1 MPAKRRRP
9 PHPPSESTTARLM
22 TVVEAVAGAWHR
34 AHRSAAPEIP
44 LSTVAVLALLTPP
57 TGQLVEAA
65 DVIRGLDREQF
76 HQFLRTHWTIFVRA
90 RPDLLPAAWP
100 LVRPWFDG
108 DPPDAATVDAARSVA
123 HAALDAGQLPLTG
136 TTRRR
141 DIDLFGPLLVE
152 LRADGA
158 RLAAGQFYT
167 PADIADTL
175 ATAVLHDAEPGNS
188 VMDPA
193 IGTGGLFRAAAQ
205 TLRAQGTD
213 PASLLWFG
221 GDVDETAI
229 ACAAVNAV
237 LWGLG
242 RHVVLGVGDSLT
254 DSWQETALA
263 QRREVLQIARQLR
276 AAALAADLIG
286 ALTRQVDSAST
297 ERGAPDSST

>member
-9 PHPPSESTTARLM
+9 HPSPEPTTAHLM
-22 TVVEAVAGAWHR
+22 TVVEAIAAAWHR

-44 LSTVAVLALLTPP
+44 LSTVAVLALITPP
-57 TGQLVEAA
+57 PGQLTEAV
-65 DVIRGLDREQF
+65 DLIRGLDREQF
-76 HQFLRTHWTIFVRA
+76 HRFIRTQWALFVRA

-100 LVRPWFDG
+100 LVRPWHG
-108 DPPDAATVDAARSVA
+108 SDPLDAATVDAARNVA
-123 HAALDAGQLPLTG
+123 HAALDAGQLQLTG
-136 TTRRR
+136 TPRRR

-167 PADIADTL
+167 PADVADTL
-175 ATAVLHDAEPGNS
+175 AAAVLHDAQPGKS

-193 IGTGGLFRAAAQ
+193 VGTGGLFRAAAR
-205 TLRAQGTD
+205 TLRAQGID

-237 LWGLG
+237 LWELG

-263 QRREVLQIARQLR
+263 RRREVLQIATSLR
-276 AAALAADLIG
+276 AAAFAAELISGATRLADMA
-286 ALTRQVDSAST
+286 ANT
-297 ERGAPDSST
+297 ERSAPEPAP